1 MIKSPLLPLETI
13 AHRILLPRVALTI
26 LLVSGLVGCFSQ
38 SPPYGPLHEAART
51 GNTEVVKSW
60 ISEKRNL
67 DKEYNDTGSGLENNS
82 TRVRGLTALM
92 VAAESGQLEVAKL
105 LTEGGANIY
114 AESRWA
120 NGSSRLNA
128 FDYAVENGHLA
139 VAAYLWERSDKV
151 RFARALDHQFLSA
164 CSRFCD
170 EKQGSNEATNLAL
183 FIARITTDEETL
195 GKGIGSVACWPGA
208 LPRLRFLAEHGVHF
222 PRNTLNCVSSS
233 QAGLNSLSTP
243 QTRIEAAQFLL
254 AHGADVNDLPR
265 GTYTFTPLMMAA
277 TSHDLDMV
285 KFLLAHGADPDM
297 PNQQGYT
304 AIMTAA
310 NICSYAS
317 PTTGSNE
324 LAALE
329 ARQKTQLAVIEQ
341 LASAGAHAA
350 FSPKMSLFSE
360 CCARQPHTE
369 TQERIC
375 RIFGKNS
382 N

>member
-1 MIKSPLLPLETI
+1 MIFPAFST
-13 AHRILLPRVALTI
+13 RVVFVI
-26 LLVSGLVGCFSQ
+26 IVIFGLVGCFSE
-38 SPPYGPLHEAART
+38 SPPYGALQEAARM

-60 ISEKRNL
+60 INEKRNL

-92 VAAESGQLEVAKL
+92 VAAESGKVEVAKL
-105 LTEGGANIY
+105 LIDGGANIY

-120 NGSSRLNA
+120 NGSNRLNA
-128 FDYAVENGHLA
+128 FDYAVQNGHLA
-139 VAAYLWERSDKV
+139 VAAYLWEKSDKV
-151 RFARALDHQFLSA
+151 HFARALDNQFLSA

-170 EKQGSNEATNLAL
+170 EKHGSSEATNLAL
-183 FIARITTDEETL
+183 FIAKITTDEETL

-222 PRNTLNCVSSS
+222 PKNTLNCVSSS
-233 QAGLNSLSTP
+233 QAGLNILSTS
-243 QTRIEAAQFLL
+243 QTRIEVAQFLL
-254 AHGADVNDLPR
+254 AHGADVNDLPQ
-265 GTYTFTPLMMAA
+265 GTYIFTPLMMAA
-277 TSHDLDMV
+277 SSHDLDMV
-285 KFLLAHGADPDM
+285 KFFLAHGADPDK

-310 NICSYAS
+310 NTCSYALS
-317 PTTGSNE
+317 TSGSNE

-329 ARQKTQLAVIEQ
+329 VRQKTQLAVIEQ

-350 FSPKMSLFSE
+350 FSPKMALLTE
-360 CCARQPHTE
+360 CCVRQPHTD
-369 TQERIC
+369 TQEKIC
-375 RIFGKNS
+375 RIFGRNL